1 MNNRFIIILAVIVVG
16 FFGVLF
22 FTKKDAGAPNG
33 GSSSS
38 DQLTNHTIGGGKTGV
53 VLVEYGDFE
62 CPACYRFYPVI
73 EQVKEKYKDQ
83 ITFQFRHFPLV
94 EIHQNA
100 LLAARASEAAAKQ
113 NKFWEMYN
121 KLYTNQPQW
130 SNLSDPTSAFE
141 SYAKE
146 LGLDV
151 TVFMVDLKGEET
163 NRIVQADR
171 NSAKEQGY
179 SSTPTFVLDGEV
191 LTEPRDSVEYF
202 SEKIDAAIAKEQ
214 QNGQ

>member
-33 GSSSS
+33 GSSNS

-73 EQVKEKYKDQ
+73 EHVKEKYKDQ

-130 SNLSDPTSAFE
+130 SNLRDPTSAFE

-151 TVFMVDLKGEET
+151 NVFMVDLKGEET

-202 SEKIDAAIAKEQ
+202 SEKIDAAIAKKQ

>member
-1 MNNRFIIILAVIVVG
+1 MNNRFLIILAVIVVG

-33 GSSSS
+33 GSENT
-38 DQLTNHTIGGGKTGV
+38 QLTNHIIGEGKSGV
-53 VLVEYGDFE
+53 VLIEYGDFE
-62 CPACYRFYPVI
+62 CPACYRFYSVI

-113 NKFWEMYN
+113 NKFWEMYS

-130 SNLSDPTSAFE
+130 SNLTDPGSTFE
-141 SYAKE
+141 GYAKE
-146 LGLDV
+146 LGLD
-151 TVFMVDLKGEET
+151 TNQFSTDLKGEKT
-163 NRIVQADR
+163 NRVVQADR
-171 NSAKEQGY
+171 NSAKEQGF
-179 SSTPTFVLDGEV
+179 SSTPTFVLDGDV
-191 LTEPRDSVEYF
+191 LSEPRDSVEYF
-202 SEKIDAAIAKEQ
+202 SEKIDAAIAKKQ